1 MKDDPCM
8 KAENDLSEATSKL
21 ARVHEK
27 IEDLRKLEP
36 ILSAGQRAKLQK
48 EIKAALRGE
57 KNAQEDLQTAREALE
72 KCRQE
77 NPAPPG

>member
-1 MKDDPCM
+1 MTDGPCT
-8 KAENDLSEATSKL
+8 KAENDLNEATSKL

-48 EIKAALRGE
+48 EIKAATKGE
-57 KNAQEDLQTAREALE
+57 KSAQEAVKEASDALA
-72 KCRQE
+72 KCKEE
-77 NPAPPG
+77 NPGA

>member
-1 MKDDPCM
+1 MTDGPCT

-57 KNAQEDLQTAREALE
+57 KSAQEDLKKASDALA
-72 KCRQE
+72 KCKEE
-77 NPAPPG
+77 NPGS